1 MRLLLRQILAFASV
15 TGTLLLVH
23 FSLHALAL
31 LRASDPPSD
40 IYIQH
45 LAVFLLYSPLTLT
58 AGWISFRYWLL
69 VPAGLGAFFVASLAF
84 VVTRRPAYLL
94 YHALF
99 TGLYLV
105 LDGFR
110 REKEGEILINQVDL
124 EKFENEKN
132 QTEIKLREMNEELE
146 ASFAK
151 YTTYYGLREVAEKF
165 ATSLS
170 LGDVADLVIKEAQN
184 FIPKGE
190 SYFLYLAETKEM
202 GLSLVASQAAREDE
216 RMKAKQGGFYD
227 LWVLKN
233 RKHLFISDTKKDIF
247 FDQSQIAESGS
258 LRSVMVVPL
267 ISEARVTGVFR
278 VSSSQPEIFSMD
290 DLRLLDYISDL
301 ASSAISNAVLYQ
313 KTEELAIR
321 DSLTGLY
328 VQRHFKERLKEEH
341 KRALITNAKLS
352 VLMCDLDR
360 FKSYNDSFGHGAGDL
375 ILTCVSDILRTEVGG
390 EGIVSRYGGEEFA
403 VLLPRFSKEAA
414 VLLAEK
420 IRKRVEASAIEI
432 RRETTRTTIS
442 IGVSTM
448 PDDTL
453 ERDELIRR
461 ADQRLY
467 EAKRGGRNKV
477 CV

>member
-1 MRLLLRQILAFASV
+1 MRPLLRQILAFGAV

-23 FSLHALAL
+23 FSILTLGL
-31 LRASDPPSD
+31 IRAADPPPE
-40 IYIQH
+40 IYVER
-45 LAVFLLYSPLTLT
+45 LTVLLFYFILPMA
-58 AGWISFRYWLL
+58 AGWISFLYWLL
-69 VPAGLGAFFVASLAF
+69 VPAGVGGLFIASLAF
-84 VVTRRPAYLL
+84 VVTRRPTFLL
-94 YHALF
+94 YHFLF
-99 TGLYLV
+99 IAFYLV
-105 LDGFR
+105 LDWFR
-110 REKEGEILINQVDL
+110 REKQGEILIDQVDM

-132 QTEIKLREMNEELE
+132 QLEIQLKKMKEELD

-165 ATSLS
+165 AASLS
-170 LGDVADLVIKEAQN
+170 LTDVAELVVKEAQN
-184 FIPKGE
+184 FLAKGE
-190 SYFLYLAETKEM
+190 SYLLYLAETREV
-202 GLSLVASQAAREDE
+202 GLSLVSAHTIREE
-216 RMKAKQGGFYD
+216 EKIKAKQGGFYD

-247 FDQSQIAESGS
+247 FDQACTEESGL

-267 ISEARVTGVFR
+267 ISEARVVGVFH
-278 VSSSQPEIFSMD
+278 VHSSQPDVFSMD

-301 ASSAISNAVLYQ
+301 ASSAISNAILYQ

-328 VQRHFKERLKEEH
+328 VQRYFKERLKEEH
-341 KRALITNAKLS
+341 KRALITSAKLS
-352 VLMCDLDR
+352 VLMCDLDH

-375 ILTCVSDILRTEVGG
+375 ILTRVSDILRSEVND

-414 VLLAEK
+414 GALAEK
-420 IRKRVEASAIEI
+420 VRKRVEEATIEI
-432 RRETTRTTIS
+432 RREPTRTTIS
-442 IGVSTM
+442 IGVSAM

-453 ERDELIRR
+453 EREELIRC
-461 ADQRLY
+461 ADNRLY
-467 EAKRGGRNKV
+467 EAKRRGRNRV

>member
-1 MRLLLRQILAFASV
+1 MRPLLRQILAFTAV

-23 FSLHALAL
+23 YSIHTLGL
-31 LRASDPPSD
+31 LRASDPPLD
-40 IYIQH
+40 LYMER
-45 LAVFLLYSPLTLT
+45 LAVFLFYFIIPIT
-58 AGWISFRYWLL
+58 AGWISFHYWLL
-69 VPAGLGAFFVASLAF
+69 VPAGLGAIFIASLAF
-84 VVTRRPAYLL
+84 IVTRRPVFLL
-94 YHALF
+94 YHVLF
-99 TGLYLV
+99 LGLYLV
-105 LDGFR
+105 LDWFR
-110 REKEGEILINQVDL
+110 REKQGEILIDQVDM

-132 QTEIKLREMNEELE
+132 QIEIELKKMKEELD

-170 LGDVADLVIKEAQN
+170 FGEVAELVVSEAQN
-184 FIPKGE
+184 FLPKGE
-190 SYFLYLAETKEM
+190 SYLLYLAETKEV
-202 GLSLVASQAAREDE
+202 GLSLVASHTVREE
-216 RMKAKQGGFYD
+216 EKIKAKQGGFYD

-247 FDQSQIAESGS
+247 FDQTQIAESES

-278 VSSSQPEIFSMD
+278 VNSSQPDAFSLD
-290 DLRLLDYISDL
+290 DLRLLNYISDL

-328 VQRHFKERLKEEH
+328 VQRYFKERLKEEH

-375 ILTCVSDILRTEVGG
+375 ILTRVSDILRTEVG
-390 EGIVSRYGGEEFA
+390 EDGIVSRYGGEEFA
-403 VLLPRFSKEAA
+403 VILPRFSKEAA
-414 VLLAEK
+414 MGLAEK
-420 IRKRVEASAIEI
+420 IRKRVEEAAIEI
-432 RRETTRTTIS
+432 RREATRTTVS

-453 ERDELIRR
+453 EREELIRR

-467 EAKRGGRNKV
+467 DAKRRGRNRV
-477 CV
+477 CL